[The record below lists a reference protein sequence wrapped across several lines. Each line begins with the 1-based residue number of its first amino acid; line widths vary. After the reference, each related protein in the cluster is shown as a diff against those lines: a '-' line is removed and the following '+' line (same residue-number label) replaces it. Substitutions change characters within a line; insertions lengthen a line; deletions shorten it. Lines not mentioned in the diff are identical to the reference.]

1 MSRLG
6 HDDPFGSLS
15 LLPDGVVLPEITPGL
30 WDKRENV
37 DRTLPWVLRLVRASG
52 LPEWWEANIA
62 QEKKRLKPTTKKG
75 RTRDVSV
82 EAVLVGW
89 LMCKSTRRSLLDTEV
104 ARFLLHTISDEQRTD
119 LGVPLVQSDPTAS
132 RTPGDRGR
140 LDKEAVA
147 ARIGRLCEQMLDL
160 VDPSEYHQPRDRK
173 KIDKE
178 LLRRDITP
186 EQRLEAQRRLDW
198 VVAQMTAAPLKAM
211 PRDVRRQWKG
221 DTAVDGTHVRLP
233 SRGDT
238 KRSNAWDIDGGR
250 YIRTKATGDRHA
262 PKTKGGKGAKVMQT
276 TKNEY
281 AIDLAL
287 VVACD
292 ATPGPNQYF
301 PTVPISFAAHRP
313 STANIANARR
323 VFDILAEAGVAKRY
337 MAADRLYPHEGG
349 GEWHGYLARHG
360 WQPVYDYR
368 VDTLGRQG
376 IAKGGALLV
385 EGAFHCPMTPE
396 TAIEATKD
404 LRAGRIDHKTYE
416 ARLAQRAL
424 HRLHNKEG
432 EDRNGTVRLAC
443 PASGPAPKVRCPKR
457 PESMIPNVIRQPDKT
472 DGDTR
477 TLVQLLPTRLADVAE
492 AEVLTALADQDVTDK
507 AKAAADARKAALEPN
522 ARDPKV
528 CSGTSI
534 SVRRE
539 TLAGHRQPLLYGSK
553 EHAAVHRNARNA
565 QEGLHGFAKDD
576 ANEAIGNP
584 GLRRRRGLAAQSL
597 YAAVGLAVA
606 SIRKIVSFLENMRQD
621 AQGRWYVPRNPTPG
635 SDELALG
642 EGGGYDDEDLWVL
655 DEDPPPDDD

>member
-1 MSRLG
+1 M
-6 HDDPFGSLS
+6 
-15 LLPDGVVLPEITPGL
+15 
-30 WDKRENV
+30 
-37 DRTLPWVLRLVRASG
+37 LRLVRASG

-62 QEKKRLKPTTKKG
+62 EEKKRLKPTTKKG
-75 RTRDVSV
+75 RPRDVTV
-82 EAVLVGW
+82 EAVIIGW
-89 LMCKSTRRSLLDTEV
+89 LMCKGTRRSLLDSEV
-104 ARFLLHTISDEQRTD
+104 ARFLLHTISDEQRTA
-119 LGVPLVQSDPTAS
+119 LGVPQVHADPTAT
-132 RTPGDRGR
+132 RTPGERGR
-140 LDKEAVA
+140 MDKEAVA
-147 ARIGRLCEQMLDL
+147 ARIARLCEQMLDL

-178 LLRRDITP
+178 TLRRDITH
-186 EQRLEAQRRLDW
+186 EQRLEARRRLDW
-198 VVAQMTAAPLKAM
+198 VVAQLTAGPLKAM

-221 DTAVDGTHVRLP
+221 DVAVDGTHVRLA

-238 KRSNAWDIDGGR
+238 KKTNAWDIDGGR
-250 YIRTKATGDRHA
+250 YIRSKATGDRHA
-262 PKTKGGKGAKVMQT
+262 PKTTGGKGAKVMKI

-301 PTVPISFAAHRP
+301 PTLPITFAAHKP

-323 VFDILAEAGVAKRY
+323 AFDVLADAGVEKRY

-349 GEWHGYLARHG
+349 GDWHGYLAAHG

-385 EGAFHCPMTPE
+385 EGAFHCPMTPD

-404 LRAGRIDHKTYE
+404 LRAGLIDHDTWE
-416 ARLAQRAL
+416 TRFAQRAL
-424 HRLHNKEG
+424 HRLHAKESA
-432 EDRNGTVRLAC
+432 DHNGTVRLAC
-443 PASGPAPKVRCPKR
+443 PASGPAPKVLCPKR
-457 PESMIPNVIRQPDKT
+457 PESMTANVIRQPNGT
-472 DGDTR
+472 PGDTR

-492 AEVLTALADQDVTDK
+492 AEVLAALADEDVTDKAK
-507 AKAAADARKAALEPN
+507 AKAAADAREAALKPN

-539 TLAGHRQPLLYGSK
+539 TLAGHRQPLLYGSQ
-553 EHAAVHRNARNA
+553 EHAAVHRNARNT

-576 ANEAIGNP
+576 ADEAIGNP
-584 GLRRRRGLAAQSL
+584 GLRRRRGLAAQSI
-597 YAAVGLAVA
+597 YAAVGLAVT
-606 SIRKIVSFLENMRQD
+606 SIRKIVSFIEHMRQD
-621 AQGRWYVPRNPTPG
+621 EQGRWYVPRNPTPG
-635 SDELALG
+635 TDQLAVG

-655 DEDPPPDDD
+655 DEDSPPDDD